1 MKVKLTTRR
10 PGDAT
15 LATLCQEGAMMHD
28 DGINAWEAAHDA
40 APDDATRALEQHLR
54 TVRMVVNG
62 EASLNDLGG
71 SYDGLQA
78 TPETA
83 ALIRQAEERSGST

>member
-1 MKVKLTTRR
+1 MEVKLAHVREEIR
-10 PGDAT
+10 DYD
-15 LATLCQEGAMMHD
+15 EMGA
-28 DGINAWEAAHDA
+28 IREEVCEI

-71 SYDGLQA
+71 SYDELQA

-83 ALIRQAEERSGST
+83 ALIRQAEEQGHD